1 MANGCFIFIQHLFH
15 HFSILVSS
23 YRTLQNWN
31 LQLGGLSCET
41 QICRSG
47 SENLDT
53 GHVGC
58 SQPVNP
64 DSLSRSIDLSTDKG
78 YSNPM
83 DHSCIAPAK
92 DQTEGS
98 QDNSCMTVPPG
109 SKHGR
114 SKDQTA
120 SCGRLFERRQ
130 CCQPTRTILPEEPGR
145 TGGDEESWNLL
156 LLPHFSLC
164 QITDLQGPS
173 RTYTKNVQAHLK
185 GQVCTKEVGLQPLWW
200 FHSHLHPV
208 LQHAHGEMRW
218 RPKHKES

>member
-1 MANGCFIFIQHLFH
+1 MV
-15 HFSILVSS
+15 VSS
-23 YRTLQNWN
+23 
-31 LQLGGLSCET
+31 LSNICSITFPSWSAATELCRIEICSWVAWAVRHRSADPAQKTSTRVTSDAQQPRLSESIYWSKASKVLIRDIPT
-41 QICRSG
+41 QWTI
-47 SENLDT
+47 
-53 GHVGC
+53 VA
-58 SQPVNP
+58 
-64 DSLSRSIDLSTDKG
+64 SLL
-78 YSNPM
+78 P
-83 DHSCIAPAK
+83 K
-92 DQTEGS
+92 DQTDGS
-98 QDNSCMTVPPG
+98 QDDSCMTVPPG

-114 SKDQTA
+114 SKDQTT

-130 CCQPTRTILPEEPGR
+130 CCQPTRTILPEKPGR
-145 TGGDEESWNLL
+145 TGGDEESWNSL

-164 QITDLQGPS
+164 QITDSQGPS